1 MAKRRNSDKIIPEPQ
16 LPKDITIKFSFR
28 CYDDT
33 GRYCLSKWEKDDV
46 SLALQRLKEINCK
59 TYNELH
65 QSRFAFSFH
74 PVNWATTTEKDGYS
88 DNFLKDMEP
97 FQIAILGVNNQKA
110 RMYGALKENTFYIV
124 WFDLEHKITPSAL
137 KHT

>member
-88 DNFLKDMEP
+88 DNFLTS
-97 FQIAILGVNNQKA
+97 IILLSPIFTSDANV
-110 RMYGALKENTFYIV
+110 
-124 WFDLEHKITPSAL
+124 SAL
-137 KHT
+137 ILCMVSISNPAVFHASKPPFKWPII